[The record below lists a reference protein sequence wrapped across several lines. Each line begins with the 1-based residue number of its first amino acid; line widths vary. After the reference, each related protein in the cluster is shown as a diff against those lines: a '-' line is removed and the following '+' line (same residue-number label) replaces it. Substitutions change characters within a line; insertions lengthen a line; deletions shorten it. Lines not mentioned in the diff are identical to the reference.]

1 MKEPEPKETQG
12 AASAAWQ
19 LFCQTGLPEAY
30 LVRHRKGVRRA
41 LSARRSSLT

>member
-19 LFCQTGLPEAY
+19 LFCQTGLRLIWYTP
-30 LVRHRKGVRRA
+30 
-41 LSARRSSLT
+41 

>member
-1 MKEPEPKETQG
+1 MKEPEPKEIQG

-30 LVRHRKGVRRA
+30 LVYAIEKECEEP
-41 LSARRSSLT
+41 

>member
-30 LVRHRKGVRRA
+30 L
-41 LSARRSSLT
+41 SARRSSLT